1 MASWKLY
8 IENHFSSCKHIASS
22 HDHCRNRD
30 VKIFLVPGEFTHV
43 GVSDGTDAWIAP
55 VAADPFSVN
64 IRTVISSVIDGTFK
78 APAVKG
84 KQNERKRLTVNLD
97 LFNSTPQAAAPGH
110 TERKRL
116 HAGVDTALRG
126 VRHKLHQA

>member
-1 MASWKLY
+1 MASWKPY
-8 IENHFSSCKHIASS
+8 IEQHFSSCKHIASS
-22 HDHCRNRD
+22 YDHCRQRD

-84 KQNERKRLTVNLD
+84 KQNERKRLAVNLD
-97 LFNSTPQAAAPGH
+97 LFDTPQAPAPGP

-116 HAGVDTALRG
+116 HAGVDTAVRG
-126 VRHKLHQA
+126 VRRQLHKA